1 MFFEKSASQTKTLPL
16 KSKNNNHCLNY
27 MAENKPT
34 MVCIDEKTSEGGKIL
49 NLLHDLDVVDVDNE
63 YVMSP
68 DADLERAIT
77 AEELLV
83 GIKQDLRAKFNS
95 RAL

>member
-1 MFFEKSASQTKTLPL
+1 M
-16 KSKNNNHCLNY
+16 NY
-27 MAENKPT
+27 MAENKLS
-34 MVCIDEKTSEGGKIL
+34 VANINEKTNEGGKTST
-49 NLLHDLDVVDVDNE
+49 LLYDLDVVDVDNE

-68 DADLERAIT
+68 DADIARAIT

>member
-1 MFFEKSASQTKTLPL
+1 MRETIHKKTIFEKQKQHP
-16 KSKNNNHCLNY
+16 CGMNY
-27 MAENKPT
+27 ITENEPSV
-34 MVCIDEKTSEGGKIL
+34 VCIDEKTTEGGKIL
-49 NLLHDLDVVDVDNE
+49 NLPHDLDIVGIDNE

-68 DADLERAIT
+68 DTDLERAIT
-77 AEELLV
+77 DEELLV